1 MTKYLKRQ
9 SYADAVIS
17 KAIYELTNTAADF
30 SDNLYN
36 TNKNVYQKLRYGV
49 QVKAKLGENHQT
61 VHFIDWKNW
70 ENNHFGV
77 AEEVTVKGNNTKRPD
92 VVLYVNGIALGVLE
106 LKKVRFGLKM
116 AFVR

>member
-1 MTKYLKRQ
+1 MKKIPTERHTQNRVIRLFREELGYDYLGDWQYDRENSNIETEYLTKYLKRQ
-9 SYADAVIS
+9 SYADAVSS

-61 VHFIDWKNW
+61 VHFIDWKI
-70 ENNHFGV
+70 GRIIILV
-77 AEEVTVKGNNTKRPD
+77 
-92 VVLYVNGIALGVLE
+92 
-106 LKKVRFGLKM
+106 
-116 AFVR
+116 